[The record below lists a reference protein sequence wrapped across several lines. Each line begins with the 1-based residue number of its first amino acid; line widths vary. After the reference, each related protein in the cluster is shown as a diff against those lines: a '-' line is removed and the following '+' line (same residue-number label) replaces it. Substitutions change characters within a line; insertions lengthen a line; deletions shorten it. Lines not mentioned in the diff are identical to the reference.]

1 MNIKQLTLI
10 GLSLLLGACQTPPVS
25 NTLPT
30 VRSLSQMNTTRQ
42 TADEILVTGVQNIRL
57 ARFQRLDRNQD
68 QQLLRDEVKD
78 LDLRLPGLISGF
90 QDYDKDQDGRITPQ
104 EFLHEGVL
112 RFYEDFYASII
123 EDNFF
128 LSDRNRDRVLTDEER
143 TELHQ
148 MLRAW
153 PELQGGDSD
162 KDGMIDYVEYLKA
175 YLFAEAH
182 KA

>member
-1 MNIKQLTLI
+1 MNIKHLTLI
-10 GLSLLLGACQTPPVS
+10 GLSLLLGACQAPPVA
-25 NTLPT
+25 TPLPA
-30 VRSLSQMNTTRQ
+30 VRPLNQLNTTRQ
-42 TADEILVTGVQNIRL
+42 TADDILVAGVQNIRL

-68 QQLLRDEVKD
+68 KQLLRDEVKD
-78 LDLRLPGLISGF
+78 LDLRLPGLINGF

-112 RFYEDFYASII
+112 RFYEDFYGSII

-143 TELHQ
+143 SELNQ

-162 KDGMIDYVEYLKA
+162 KDGMIDYLEYLKA